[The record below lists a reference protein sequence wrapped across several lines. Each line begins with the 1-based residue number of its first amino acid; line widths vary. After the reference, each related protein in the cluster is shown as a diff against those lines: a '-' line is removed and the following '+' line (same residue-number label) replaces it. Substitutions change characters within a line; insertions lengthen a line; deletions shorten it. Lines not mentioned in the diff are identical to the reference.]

1 MVRGTI
7 SALIRSRQHRQHL
20 HHLQGLTDHQLR
32 DLGADIDD
40 VRPLFDPLRSAIWLD
55 QMRHTLRR

>member
-1 MVRGTI
+1 MIRRTI
-7 SALIRSRQHRQHL
+7 SALIHSAQRRERL
-20 HHLQGLTDHQLR
+20 HHLQGLTDHQLH
-32 DLGADIDD
+32 DLGVEIDD